1 MAELFDVA
9 RFPFWKDVLPLAVVV
24 AMVGG
29 TSYRVALRAQ
39 PGVLIQ
45 TRPF

>member
-24 AMVGG
+24 AVVGALAIAWH
-29 TSYRVALRAQ
+29 YRHNR
-39 PGVLIQ
+39 G
-45 TRPF
+45 F